1 MEGRGPEVSGGVA
14 GGGRS
19 VRGAAAAG
27 TGGDRRETH
36 GAPVSVW
43 DVLGRV
49 GLVRG
54 CSAACEACGSGL
66 GLEGLPVVP

>member
-1 MEGRGPEVSGGVA
+1 M
-14 GGGRS
+14 
-19 VRGAAAAG
+19 RGAAAAG

-54 CSAACEACGSGL
+54 CSAACEACGSGP